1 MANGRVT
8 NNLLVA
14 GDLIIYPPN
23 SVQIWRWD
31 KQAEFLLI
39 RVDSTFLTSIGREL
53 IDADSWEIIPQFK
66 LPDPLIQQM
75 SWALKS
81 EIEADRLGSSL
92 YAESMAN
99 ALLVHLL
106 RRYSARE
113 HTILEY
119 TDGLSKYKL
128 QSAID

>member
-39 RVDSTFLTSIGREL
+39 RVDSTFLTSIAREL

-75 SWALKS
+75 GWALKS

-92 YAESMAN
+92 YAESIAN

-106 RRYSARE
+106 RRYSAGE